1 MERKIRIALAQLN
14 PTVGDLA
21 GNSGKILEA
30 SEAAREMGAD
40 LVAFPELILPG
51 YPPEDLLLRPRFVED
66 NLKALQQLAGRI
78 RGITA
83 VVGFV
88 DREEDIF
95 NAAAVIEEGKVAGVY
110 RKVFLPNYGVFDEK
124 RYFQAGQKTPVFV
137 ISGAKVGI
145 SICEDIWYPDG
156 PANQQCLNGGAEVL
170 LNISSSPYQMGKLK
184 SRREMLAARASD
196 NSVFLAYVNMVGGQD
211 ELVFDGRSM
220 IFSPEGELL
229 EAALCFEEDML
240 LADLDLEE
248 AFRRRLH
255 DTRRREQRAEMSEV
269 LPRIVISEGSPAPD
283 KPALPERSWEE
294 SDPAAEAYGAL
305 RLGTRDYVRKNGFQK
320 VLLGL
325 SGGVDSALTAAIA
338 VDALGNENVK
348 AVLMPSSF
356 TSRRS
361 LEDAGE
367 VARRLEIELI
377 TIPIARILSAF
388 LEELKQFLKD
398 GEPGVTVENLQARI
412 RGTLLMALSN
422 RFGWLVLTTGNKSEM
437 AAGYAT
443 LYGDMAGGFAV
454 LRDIPKTMVY
464 DLCRHRNTSGEVF
477 PESILT
483 REPTAEL
490 RENQKDSDS
499 LPPYDILDPILKAYI
514 EEDLSL
520 EKIASQGFDPE
531 TVKRV
536 MDLVRRSE
544 YKRRQAPP
552 GIKITPRAF
561 GKDRRFP
568 ITCSYRES

>member
-21 GNSGKILEA
+21 GNAGKILEA

-40 LVAFPELILPG
+40 LVAFPELVLPG

-66 NLKALQQLAGRI
+66 NLRALQHLAGRI

-88 DREEDIF
+88 DRDEDIF

-137 ISGAKVGI
+137 IKGARVGI

-156 PANQQCLNGGAEVL
+156 PANQQCLYGGAEVL
-170 LNISSSPYQMGKLK
+170 LNISSSPYQIGKLK

-229 EAALCFEEDML
+229 EAALCFEEDIL

-248 AFRRRLH
+248 SFRRRLH
-255 DTRRREQRAEMSEV
+255 DTRRREQRAEMSKV
-269 LPRIVISEGSPAPD
+269 LPRIVISEVSPSPD

-294 SDPAAEAYGAL
+294 SDPVAEAYGAL
-305 RLGTRDYVRKNGFQK
+305 RLGTRDYVRKNGFRK

-338 VDALGNENVK
+338 VDALGKENVK

-367 VARRLEIELI
+367 VARRLGIELI
-377 TIPIARILSAF
+377 TIPIEGILSAF

-464 DLCRHRNTSGEVF
+464 DLCRHRNTPVEVF

-520 EKIASQGFDPE
+520 DKIASQGFDPE